1 MDTSAHSLEPGEMLL
16 PAIEAG
22 ATGRM
27 PSASQT
33 ARVAAVAQRV
43 LENGPELLYR
53 QLTEAFVGK
62 HVREAMQWLYDAG
75 LLVHLLP
82 ELEATVAFS
91 QEGGRR
97 HKDVWDHTKTVVWQS
112 VPDPAVRWGAVLHDI
127 GKVPTRRFL
136 PNGRVTFHAHA
147 EVGARMFR
155 RTVGKRIAFPQDVAD
170 QVHLLILYHLRPG
183 QYQRSWTDSAV
194 RRFAR
199 ETEPV
204 LGQLLN
210 LGRADVTSRRPG
222 KRKACLRSISEL
234 SRRIRELEEEAAKV
248 KPLPSGLGSL
258 LMSELALPPGKHIGV
273 LRKRLEALHEA
284 GTIEG
289 GQDAAYYLDKVRE
302 HALLEGIE
310 IRPPRGH

>member
-1 MDTSAHSLEPGEMLL
+1 MDTSAHSLEPAEMLL

-22 ATGRM
+22 KTGTV

-33 ARVAAVAQRV
+33 ARVAAVAERV
-43 LENGPELLYR
+43 LENSPELLYR
-53 QLTEAFVGK
+53 QLTAAFVGK

-75 LLVHLLP
+75 LLIHLLP

-97 HKDVWDHTKTVVWQS
+97 HKDVWDHTKTVVWQA
-112 VPDPAVRWGAVLHDI
+112 VPDPGVRWGAVLHDI
-127 GKVPTRRFL
+127 GKVRTRRFL

-155 RTVGKRIAFPQDVAD
+155 RTVTKRIAFPDDVEE
-170 QVHLLILYHLRPG
+170 QVYLLILYHLRPG

-204 LGQLLN
+204 LTQLLN

-234 SRRIRELEEEAAKV
+234 AGRIRELEAEAAKV
-248 KPLPSGLGSL
+248 KPLPSGLGSV
-258 LMSELALPPGKHIGV
+258 LMGELSLPPGKHIGI
-273 LRKRLEALHEA
+273 LRERLEALHES
-284 GTIEG
+284 GDIEG
-289 GQDAAYYLDKVRE
+289 GQPAEYYLDKVRE
-302 HALLEGIE
+302 HGLLDNLE